1 MTAANE
7 DEEPLL
13 AVEREVG
20 VLFRRGR
27 ARVAELSR
35 RVHPQLEGMAYSML
49 GYIEQAGRVRVTDVG
64 VHFAVG
70 KATVSRQIRAL
81 EELGLVAR
89 AADPL
94 DRRSA
99 LVSLTEDGRRRY
111 LEARDARM
119 GRVRELMAGWSSE
132 EVARFAELLHRFNDV
147 VGEAA
152 VPSLAPSGVASAV
165 PSGVAGG
172 RGEEA

>member
-1 MTAANE
+1 MS
-7 DEEPLL
+7 DEEALV
-13 AVEREVG
+13 AVEREVA
-20 VLFRRGR
+20 LMFRRGR

-35 RVHPQLEGMAYSML
+35 RVHPGLEGMAYSML

-89 AADPL
+89 ETDPL
-94 DRRSA
+94 DRRAA

-111 LEARDARM
+111 LAARDVRM
-119 GRVRELMAGWSSE
+119 GRVREMIGDWSPE
-132 EVARFAELLHRFNDV
+132 DVVRFGELLRRFNDV
-147 VGEAA
+147 LGEAPA
-152 VPSLAPSGVASAV
+152 
-165 PSGVAGG
+165 
-172 RGEEA
+172 E

>member
-1 MTAANE
+1 MKVPNE
-7 DEEPLL
+7 ERDEQPLL

-35 RVHPQLEGMAYSML
+35 RVHPQLEGMAYSLL
-49 GYIEQAGRVRVTDVG
+49 GHVEQAGPVRVTDVG

-70 KATVSRQIRAL
+70 KATISRQIRAL
-81 EELGLVAR
+81 EDLGLLAR
-89 AADPL
+89 EADPL

-99 LVSLTEDGRRRY
+99 LVSLTEDGRRRF
-111 LEARDARM
+111 LAARDARM
-119 GRVRELMAGWSSE
+119 DRVRQLMADWSE
-132 EVARFAELLHRFNDV
+132 EDVVRFAGLLHRFNDV

-152 VPSLAPSGVASAV
+152 VPSA
-165 PSGVAGG
+165 
-172 RGEEA
+172 

>member
-1 MTAANE
+1 MT
-7 DEEPLL
+7 DEEALV

-20 VLFRRGR
+20 LMFRRGR

-35 RVHPQLEGMAYSML
+35 RVHPGLDGMAYSML

-70 KATVSRQIRAL
+70 KGTVSRQIRAL

-89 AADPL
+89 EADPL
-94 DRRSA
+94 DRRAA

-111 LEARDARM
+111 ESARDVRM
-119 GRVRELMAGWSSE
+119 RRVREVMNGWPRE
-132 EVARFAELLHRFNDV
+132 DVDRFAELLHRFNEV
-147 VGEAA
+147 LGEPPA
-152 VPSLAPSGVASAV
+152 
-165 PSGVAGG
+165 
-172 RGEEA
+172 E

>member
-1 MTAANE
+1 MSTPNE
-7 DEEPLL
+7 DRAEDLDEDPLL

-27 ARVAELSR
+27 ARMSELSR
-35 RVHPQLEGMAYSML
+35 RVHPQLEGMAYSL
-49 GYIEQAGRVRVTDVG
+49 LSHIEQTGSVRVTDVG

-81 EELGLVAR
+81 EELGLLAR
-89 AADPL
+89 EADPQ

-99 LVSLTEDGRRRY
+99 RVSLTEDGRRRF
-111 LEARDARM
+111 LAARTARM
-119 GRVRELMAGWSSE
+119 GRVRELMEDWPE
-132 EVARFAELLHRFNDV
+132 EDVVRFAELLHRFNDV

-152 VPSLAPSGVASAV
+152 VPAV
-165 PSGVAGG
+165 
-172 RGEEA
+172 

>member
-1 MTAANE
+1 MKVPNE
-7 DEEPLL
+7 EHDEQPLL

-35 RVHPQLEGMAYSML
+35 RVHPRLEGMAYSLL
-49 GYIEQAGRVRVTDVG
+49 GHVEQAGPVRVTDVG

-70 KATVSRQIRAL
+70 KATISRQIRAL
-81 EELGLVAR
+81 EELGLLAR
-89 AADPL
+89 EVDPL

-99 LVSLTEDGRRRY
+99 LVSLTEEGRRRY
-111 LEARDARM
+111 LVARDARM
-119 GRVRELMAGWSSE
+119 GRVRELMADWSE
-132 EVARFAELLHRFNDV
+132 EDVVRFAQLLHRFNDV

-152 VPSLAPSGVASAV
+152 VPSA
-165 PSGVAGG
+165 
-172 RGEEA
+172 

>member
-1 MTAANE
+1 MKVPNE
-7 DEEPLL
+7 ERDEQPLL

-35 RVHPQLEGMAYSML
+35 RVHPQLEGMAYSLL
-49 GYIEQAGRVRVTDVG
+49 GHVEQAGPVRVTDVG

-70 KATVSRQIRAL
+70 KATISRQIRAL
-81 EELGLVAR
+81 EELGLLAR
-89 AADPL
+89 EADPL

-99 LVSLTEDGRRRY
+99 LVSLTEEGRRRF
-111 LEARDARM
+111 LAARDARM
-119 GRVRELMAGWSSE
+119 GRVRELMADWSE
-132 EVARFAELLHRFNDV
+132 EDVLRFAELLHRFNDV

-152 VPSLAPSGVASAV
+152 VP
-165 PSGVAGG
+165 AG
-172 RGEEA
+172 

>member
-1 MTAANE
+1 MT
-7 DEEPLL
+7 DEEALV

-20 VLFRRGR
+20 LMFRRGR

-35 RVHPQLEGMAYSML
+35 RVHPELEGMAYSML
-49 GYIEQAGRVRVTDVG
+49 GYVAQAGRVRVTDVG

-89 AADPL
+89 EADPQ

-111 LEARDARM
+111 LAARDVRM
-119 GRVRELMAGWSSE
+119 RRVAEVMGGWPQE
-132 EVARFAELLHRFNDV
+132 DVVRFAELLNRFNEV
-147 VGEAA
+147 LGEPPA
-152 VPSLAPSGVASAV
+152 
-165 PSGVAGG
+165 
-172 RGEEA
+172 E

>member
-1 MTAANE
+1 MKVPNE
-7 DEEPLL
+7 ERDEQPLL

-35 RVHPQLEGMAYSML
+35 RVHPQLEGMAYSLL
-49 GYIEQAGRVRVTDVG
+49 GHVEQAGPVRVTDVG

-70 KATVSRQIRAL
+70 KATISRQIRAL
-81 EELGLVAR
+81 EELGLLAR
-89 AADPL
+89 EADPL

-111 LEARDARM
+111 LAARDARM
-119 GRVRELMAGWSSE
+119 DRVRQLMADWSE
-132 EVARFAELLHRFNDV
+132 EDVVRFAGLLHRFNDV

-152 VPSLAPSGVASAV
+152 VPSA
-165 PSGVAGG
+165 
-172 RGEEA
+172 

>member
-1 MTAANE
+1 MSAAN
-7 DEEPLL
+7 DEGPLL
-13 AVEREVG
+13 AVEREVA
-20 VLFRRGR
+20 LMFRRGR

-35 RVHPQLEGMAYSML
+35 RVHPRLEGAAYGML

-64 VHFAVG
+64 THFGVG

-89 AADPL
+89 EVDPL

-111 LEARDARM
+111 LGARDARM
-119 GRVRELMAGWSSE
+119 ERVRELLGSWAE
-132 EVARFAELLHRFNDV
+132 EDVVRFAELLRRFNDV
-147 VGEAA
+147 IGESAA
-152 VPSLAPSGVASAV
+152 S
-165 PSGVAGG
+165 
-172 RGEEA
+172 

>member
-1 MTAANE
+1 MKEPNE
-7 DEEPLL
+7 ERDEQPLL

-35 RVHPQLEGMAYSML
+35 RVHPQLEGMAYSLL
-49 GYIEQAGRVRVTDVG
+49 GHVEQAGPVRVTDVG

-70 KATVSRQIRAL
+70 KATISRQIRAL
-81 EELGLVAR
+81 EELGLLAR
-89 AADPL
+89 EADPL

-99 LVSLTEDGRRRY
+99 LVSLTEEGRRRF
-111 LEARDARM
+111 LAARDARM
-119 GRVRELMAGWSSE
+119 GRVRELMADWSE
-132 EVARFAELLHRFNDV
+132 DDVVRFAELLHRFNDV

-152 VPSLAPSGVASAV
+152 VPSA
-165 PSGVAGG
+165 
-172 RGEEA
+172 

>member
-1 MTAANE
+1 MS
-7 DEEPLL
+7 DEEALL
-13 AVEREVG
+13 AVEREVA
-20 VLFRRGR
+20 LMFRRGR

-35 RVHPQLEGMAYSML
+35 RVHPELEGMAYSLL

-89 AADPL
+89 ETDPQ
-94 DRRSA
+94 DRRAA

-111 LEARDARM
+111 LAARDARM
-119 GRVRELMAGWSSE
+119 RRVRELLGNWSPE
-132 EVARFAELLHRFNDV
+132 DVDRFAELLHRFNDV
-147 VGEAA
+147 IGEPP
-152 VPSLAPSGVASAV
+152 V
-165 PSGVAGG
+165 
-172 RGEEA
+172 E